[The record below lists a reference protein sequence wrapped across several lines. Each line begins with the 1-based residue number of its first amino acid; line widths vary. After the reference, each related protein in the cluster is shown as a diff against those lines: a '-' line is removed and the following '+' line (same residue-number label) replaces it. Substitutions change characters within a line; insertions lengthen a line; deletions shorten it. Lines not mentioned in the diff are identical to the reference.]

1 MLFNNSEIDI
11 DTKYSIGWIYIA
23 IILFN
28 ILFNATKLLYSILFE
43 IIPNK
48 IKETKSYL
56 KERKLR

>member
-43 IIPNK
+43 VILNK